1 MCICSSP
8 DIHYKVNLKL
18 FKEVAKE
25 IDPVLNSLDFQKKSV
40 RVCVCDR
47 DTASSHLR
55 DGACRAGEQAP
66 RYQLQ

>member
-40 RVCVCDR
+40 RVCVCVFLIYLSLFFKKKKKNFLFCIR
-47 DTASSHLR
+47 V
-55 DGACRAGEQAP
+55 
-66 RYQLQ
+66 

>member
-8 DIHYKVNLKL
+8 DIHYKVKLKL

-40 RVCVCDR
+40 RVCVCVIWIQ
-47 DTASSHLR
+47 HL
-55 DGACRAGEQAP
+55 P
-66 RYQLQ
+66 T

>member
-40 RVCVCDR
+40 RVCVCVIWIQ
-47 DTASSHLR
+47 HL
-55 DGACRAGEQAP
+55 P
-66 RYQLQ
+66 T